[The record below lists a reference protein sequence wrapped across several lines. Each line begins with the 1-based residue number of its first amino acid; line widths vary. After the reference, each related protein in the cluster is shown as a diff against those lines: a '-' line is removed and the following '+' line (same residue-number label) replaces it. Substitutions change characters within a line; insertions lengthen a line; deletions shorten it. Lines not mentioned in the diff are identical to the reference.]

1 MNLNNNKSWFFS
13 VFAFVMLFAGSS
25 FLFIGDSVAQGEQI
39 KFSTLSDADI
49 EMILAVKEEMR
60 EARKQ

>member
-1 MNLNNNKSWFFS
+1 MSLNNNKSWLFS
-13 VFAFVMLFAGSS
+13 IFAFVTLFAGSS
-25 FLFIGDSVAQGEQI
+25 FLFIGDSVAQDDQVP
-39 KFSTLSDADI
+39 FSTLSDADI